1 MAWALMPLLAALLF
15 ATDDRIVSF
24 EQVREVTPFDG
35 AVAAPQGP
43 PGQPSSRA
51 EEIERQ
57 RRDKA
62 GRLTPPAPDKAE
74 RVFQQLEDDRRVRRF
89 FGNYSGIGIR
99 LGGLVTGSGFALGPA
114 YSRPELKKENVRL
127 RLSAVGSMK
136 QYYRLDVLVSVPRLF
151 LHRVSLDFC
160 GYRSDSPQTAYY
172 GQGPDSHKTGRTN
185 FRREDLAFDFRLG
198 LRPHRRLFMGMTAG
212 GHITNVGP
220 GTSKV
225 YASTD
230 KVYTPRMTPGI
241 DEQTDYGHVGPF
253 VQVDFR
259 DRPADPHRG
268 GNYVARYIYFHDDE
282 LFRYSFRRLEA
293 TIEQYVPVLNE
304 KRVFA
309 LRAQTDISFPNETTL
324 VPFYMQ
330 PTLGGSDDLR
340 GYRNFRYYD
349 NNRLVMNAEYR
360 WEVIPALE
368 MAVFADAGKV
378 FHRPGEFS
386 LARLKGSG
394 GFGVR
399 FKSRDSILFRLDTGF
414 SREGFQVW
422 FKFSGPFRGLF
433 YNLF

>member
-1 MAWALMPLLAALLF
+1 MLF
-15 ATDDRIVSF
+15 
-24 EQVREVTPFDG
+24 
-35 AVAAPQGP
+35 
-43 PGQPSSRA
+43 
-51 EEIERQ
+51 
-57 RRDKA
+57 
-62 GRLTPPAPDKAE
+62 GR
-74 RVFQQLEDDRRVRRF
+74 
-89 FGNYSGIGIR
+89 YSGFGLR
-99 LGGLVTGSGFALGPA
+99 FGGLVTGSGFALGPA
-114 YSRPELKKENVRL
+114 YSRPELKKENIRL
-127 RLSAVGSMK
+127 RLSAVGTLK

-151 LHRVSLDFC
+151 LHRLSLDFY

-172 GQGPDSHKTGRTN
+172 GPGPDSHKTGRTN

-212 GHITNVGP
+212 GAIINVGP
-220 GTSKV
+220 GTSTV
-225 YASTD
+225 YASADRT
-230 KVYTPRMTPGI
+230 YTPRQTPGI

-259 DRPADPHRG
+259 DKPADPHRG
-268 GNYVARYIYFHDDE
+268 GNYVVRYVYFHDDE

-293 TIEQYVPVLNE
+293 TVEQYVPLLNE

-309 LRAQTDISFPNETTL
+309 LRAQTDFSFTNETTL

-340 GYRNFRYYD
+340 GYRQFRYYD

-360 WEVIPALE
+360 WEVIPALD

-386 LARLKGSG
+386 LTRLKAAG
-394 GFGVR
+394 GFGAR
-399 FKSRDSILFRLDTGF
+399 FKSRDAVVFRLDTGF

-422 FKFSGPFRGLF
+422 FKFGGPFRGLF
-433 YNLF
+433 HSLF